1 MWKRPEDAASPGSPQ
16 NAPGGS
22 PPPPPTPP
30 GSAPPAAPRSGVAA
44 RLGPTLTWEG
54 KLAGEEDLLVE
65 GRFKGEI
72 QLPGHQV
79 TIGSQGQVE
88 GEVRANAIIVEGEVR
103 GNLTAAQQ
111 VLVRASGKVLGDI
124 RAPRVA
130 LDQGCRF
137 KGAIDME
144 PNKQVEARS
153 QERPAE
159 RREDRQAERQ
169 AERQQA
175 ERQQTERQQ
184 AARPN
189 GERAAAERTADRAT
203 ELPVER
209 EPAATPAAAA
219 RAGR

>member
-1 MWKRPEDAASPGSPQ
+1 MWKRPEDAASPGSAQTNP
-16 NAPGGS
+16 GS
-22 PPPPPTPP
+22 PPPPASPP
-30 GSAPPAAPRSGVAA
+30 GSPPAAAAPRSGVPA
-44 RLGPTLTWEG
+44 RLGPTLSWEG

-88 GEVRANAIIVEGEVR
+88 GEVRASSIIVEGEVR
-103 GNLTAAQQ
+103 GNLSAAQQ

-144 PNKQVEARS
+144 PKS
-153 QERPAE
+153 AE
-159 RREDRQAERQ
+159 RREERPNERQ
-169 AERQQA
+169 GERQQA
-175 ERQQTERQQ
+175 QRANGERQ
-184 AARPN
+184 AA
-189 GERAAAERTADRAT
+189 ERAAAADRAT

-209 EPAATPAAAA
+209 ETGTPPAATA
-219 RAGR
+219 RVGR

>member
-1 MWKRPEDAASPGSPQ
+1 MWKRPEEAASP
-16 NAPGGS
+16 APAPTPAGAA
-22 PPPPPTPP
+22 PPPPPL
-30 GSAPPAAPRSGVAA
+30 GSPSAAATRTGAPA
-44 RLGPTLTWEG
+44 RLGPTLSWEG

-72 QLPGHQV
+72 QLPAHQV
-79 TIGSQGQVE
+79 TIGSQGHVD
-88 GEVRANAIIVEGEVR
+88 GEVRASAIIVEGEVR

-144 PNKQVEARS
+144 PKGSDRRD
-153 QERPAE
+153 ERAD
-159 RREDRQAERQ
+159 RREERQ
-169 AERQQA
+169 SAERQQGGRA
-175 ERQQTERQQ
+175 
-184 AARPN
+184 N
-189 GERAAAERTADRAT
+189 GERQAGDRNT
-203 ELPVER
+203 GDRPGELPVER
-209 EPAATPAAAA
+209 EPPPATA

>member
-22 PPPPPTPP
+22 PPPPPTPT
-30 GSAPPAAPRSGVAA
+30 GSAPPAAPRSGSAA
-44 RLGPTLTWEG
+44 RLGPTLSWEG

-88 GEVRANAIIVEGEVR
+88 GEVRASSIIVEGEVR

-153 QERPAE
+153 QER
-159 RREDRQAERQ
+159 REDRP

-175 ERQQTERQQ
+175 ERQQG
-184 AARPN
+184 ARPN
-189 GERAAAERTADRAT
+189 GERAAAERAADRAT

>member
-1 MWKRPEDAASPGSPQ
+1 MWKRPEDAASPGS
-16 NAPGGS
+16 APTNPAS
-22 PPPPPTPP
+22 PPPPPSSAP
-30 GSAPPAAPRSGVAA
+30 GSPPAAAAPRSGIPA
-44 RLGPTLTWEG
+44 RLGPTLSWDG

-88 GEVRANAIIVEGEVR
+88 GEVRASSIIVEGEVR

-144 PNKQVEARS
+144 PKS
-153 QERPAE
+153 AE
-159 RREDRQAERQ
+159 RREERPNERPSERQ
-169 AERQQA
+169 N
-175 ERQQTERQQ
+175 ERQQT
-184 AARPN
+184 ARGN
-189 GERAAAERTADRAT
+189 GERQGAERAATADRAT

-209 EPAATPAAAA
+209 ETAPTPPAATV